1 MGSSPGIRVY
11 LVQLSRPIRTRFRYG
26 FPRVFRRGVN
36 LAALS
41 NSPDH
46 YAKGTRSGV
55 ASTEAEAIA
64 LPQFVSS
71 RFQVLFHSPYRG
83 TFQLSFTL
91 LVHYRS
97 TISI

>member
-1 MGSSPGIRVY
+1 M
-11 LVQLSRPIRTRFRYG
+11 QLNRPIKTRFRYG
-26 FPRVFRRGVN
+26 FPRFIGVN

-41 NSPDH
+41 NSPVH
-46 YAKGTRSGV
+46 YAKGTQSGIPL
-55 ASTEAEAIA
+55 TEIKGIA
-64 LPQFVSS
+64 LPPLVSS
-71 RFQVLFHSPYRG
+71 WFQVLFHSPYRG